1 MEQLQRLRKGSKL
14 QLLLADQLGP
24 HFELED
30 ELLLPIVDS
39 QFSKRNYHRQKA
51 HLIRYAQYAR
61 ARDSNVTTV
70 RLSSYRELGDR
81 KDLTSMVGGSSRSF
95 DALADFLKLEKL
107 TNPGFC
113 SSPND
118 WADYLAKAGKRLR
131 LEDFYRLQRQ
141 RLNLLMEAGQPIGG
155 KWNFDEENRLPPPKP
170 GLGLPAPY
178 QPIEDELDAKVR
190 LELDE
195 LEKSGKAQFIGVDRP
210 RIFPGDRKQALAA
223 LSDFITN
230 RLDLFGPYEDA
241 MDHRDWTMAH
251 SMLSVPMNLGLLSP
265 MEVVQAAVDALNQGR
280 ARLSSVEGF
289 VRQIIG
295 WRDYVWQL
303 YWHFDENYQNLNE
316 LGAKAEIPAGWQD
329 LTANGITANCL
340 SSALKDVSERAWS
353 HHIPRLM
360 VLGNTALQRGFDP
373 NAVNDWFIDA
383 FADGTP
389 WVMPANVIGMSLYAD
404 GGKMSTKPYASGG
417 AYINKMSNYCGSCK
431 FNPTVRVGE
440 DACPFTAGYWNFLS
454 KNSDRL
460 KSNHRMSQPMAGLK
474 RLTDLEQ
481 LLVQEQN
488 RESL

>member
-1 MEQLQRLRKGSKL
+1 M

-70 RLSSYRELGDR
+70 RLSSYRELADR

-170 GLGLPAPY
+170 GLGLTAPY
-178 QPIEDELDAKVR
+178 QPIEDELDATVR

-223 LSDFITN
+223 LSDFISN

-265 MEVVQAAVDALNQGR
+265 IEVVQAAVDAFIKGR
-280 ARLSSVEGF
+280 ARLASVEGF

-340 SSALKDVSERAWS
+340 SSTLKDVSERAWS

-373 NAVNDWFIDA
+373 KAVNDWFIDA

-417 AYINKMSNYCGSCK
+417 AYINKMSNYCASCK
-431 FNPTVRVGE
+431 FKPTVRVGE

-460 KSNHRMSQPMAGLK
+460 KNNHRMSQPMAGLK

>member
-1 MEQLQRLRKGSKL
+1 M

-39 QFSKRNYHRQKA
+39 QFSKRKYHRQKA

-70 RLSSYRELGDR
+70 RLSSYRELADR

-223 LSDFITN
+223 LSDFISN

-265 MEVVQAAVDALNQGR
+265 MEVVQAAVDAFIEGR
-280 ARLSSVEGF
+280 ARLASVEGF

-316 LGAKAEIPAGWQD
+316 LGAKAEIPAGWRD
-329 LTANGITANCL
+329 LTANGITANWL
-340 SSALKDVSERAWS
+340 SSTLKDVSERAWS

-373 NAVNDWFIDA
+373 KAVNDWFIDA

-431 FNPTVRVGE
+431 FKPTVRVGE

>member
-1 MEQLQRLRKGSKL
+1 M

-24 HFELED
+24 HFELE
-30 ELLLPIVDS
+30 EKLLLPIVDS

-51 HLIRYAQYAR
+51 HLIRYAQLAR
-61 ARDSNVTTV
+61 AKAANVETIRV
-70 RLSSYRELGDR
+70 QSYRDLQNFSG
-81 KDLTSMVGGSSRSF
+81 LTSMVAGSSRSF
-95 DALADFLKLEKL
+95 DALADSLGLTRLE
-107 TNPGFC
+107 NPGFC
-113 SSPND
+113 STKDD
-118 WADYLAKAGKRLR
+118 WNAYLAKAGKRLR

-141 RLNLLMEAGQPIGG
+141 RLGILMENTEPVGG

-178 QPIEDELDAKVR
+178 CPIEDELDTQVR
-190 LELDE
+190 AELDA
-195 LEKSGKAQFIGVDRP
+195 LEKSGEATFIGLDGP

-223 LSDFITN
+223 LDDFITN

-241 MDHRDWTMAH
+241 MDNRDWTMAH

-265 MEVVQAAVDALNQGR
+265 IEVVNAAIAAYESGSV
-280 ARLSSVEGF
+280 RLASVEGF

-303 YWHFDENYQNLNE
+303 YWHFDRDYQNLNE
-316 LGAKAEIPAGWQD
+316 LAANNEIPAGWQD
-329 LTANGITANCL
+329 LSAEGIDANCL
-340 SSALKDVSERAWS
+340 SSTLKDINERAWT

-373 NAVNDWFIDA
+373 KSVNDWFIDA

-404 GGKMSTKPYASGG
+404 GGKMSTKPYAAGG
-417 AYINKMSNYCGSCK
+417 AYINKMGNYCGSCK
-431 FNPTVRVGE
+431 FKPTIRVGE
-440 DACPFTAGYWNFLS
+440 QACPFTAGYWNFLS
-454 KNSDRL
+454 NNSERL
-460 KSNHRMSQPMAGLK
+460 KSNHRMSQPMAGLR

-481 LLVQEQN
+481 LLSQEQN